1 MTTWKTNFRIITNL
15 PKHYLNSQKQAKFLE
30 LLGEKKKEQQQQ
42 IMLLQR
48 NPWFAQVLSSSSKSI
63 LPSPYSKQKIK
74 RNGKCSRRATRV
86 VNVASIL
93 DMTK

>member
-15 PKHYLNSQKQAKFLE
+15 PKHYLNSQEQAKFLE
-30 LLGEKKKEQQQQ
+30 LLGEKKKEQQQ

-48 NPWFAQVLSSSSKSI
+48 NPWFAQVLSSSSKSL
-63 LPSPYSKQKIK
+63 LPSLYSKQKIK